1 MNIFITI
8 LLIINL
14 LFHLN
19 VSTKYYRLYQN
30 NIIHTDSRISF
41 KILNKVLE
49 SNQNQEETKMILKC
63 KKNYTISVFLF
74 YSTLLSIAISIFQ
87 TIK

>member
-1 MNIFITI
+1 MIFFTTI

-63 KKNYTISVFLF
+63 KKIYTISVFLF

-87 TIK
+87 AIK

>member
-1 MNIFITI
+1 MIIFTTI

-49 SNQNQEETKMILKC
+49 SNQNQKETKMILKC

-87 TIK
+87 AIK

>member
-1 MNIFITI
+1 MIIFTTI

-30 NIIHTDSRISF
+30 NIIHTDSRINF

-87 TIK
+87 AIK

>member
-1 MNIFITI
+1 MIIFTTI

-87 TIK
+87 AIK